1 MSAEAPDPVEV
12 GVISHVFYHVPDHKW
27 GAHVIRAARCLSPD
41 GVLLVAMNDP
51 DSEPNHMLRHFG
63 APAFD
68 LYAGLAETIRRQP
81 EFDFSFHRAPGR
93 VRTASL
99 EELLK
104 VARFV
109 LCDRD
114 EDAFP
119 TPPTEAAFQEY
130 VRSRLWDDRAGV
142 GGWDFHE
149 VYCLVRPS
157 PSYTG

>member
-1 MSAEAPDPVEV
+1 M
-12 GVISHVFYHVPDHKW
+12 
-27 GAHVIRAARCLSPD
+27 
-41 GVLLVAMNDP
+41 
-51 DSEPNHMLRHFG
+51 
-63 APAFD
+63 
-68 LYAGLAETIRRQP
+68 
-81 EFDFSFHRAPGR
+81 PGR

-130 VRSRLWDDRAGV
+130 VRLRLWDERAGV

-149 VYCLVRPS
+149 VYCLVRPNPFFS
-157 PSYTG
+157 G